1 MSNPVTHG
9 EILAKDVD
17 ALQRFY
23 TAAFGWEV
31 QDVVDGAYHVL
42 ADPDADRGILHVG
55 VAPAPQDR
63 AGHLTFYVEVDDPA
77 AVLEQIERLGGR
89 TVRPPARMGTGPT
102 LSLLEDPEGH
112 VIGLVER
119 H

>member
-23 TAAFGWEV
+23 TAAFGWQT
-31 QDVVDGAYHVL
+31 QDVVDGSYHVL
-42 ADPDADRGILHVG
+42 ADPEADRGILHIGVG
-55 VAPAPQDR
+55 PAPAGQD
-63 AGHLTFYVEVDDPA
+63 GHLTFYVEVDDPA
-77 AVLEQIERLGGR
+77 AILTRIEKLGGR
-89 TVRPPARMGTGPT
+89 TVRPPANVSDGPV
-102 LSLLEDPEGH
+102 LALFADPEGH
-112 VIGLVER
+112 VVGLVER